1 MRDFIDT
8 ATLSC
13 LFIFLGIDYVR
24 SMLLQEQEEGK
35 EKKEREKG
43 REIEISER
51 QENEPPE
58 KTEGERG
65 GRGGAYERCFRS
77 TSPLG
82 DWFQQQITI
91 SFAPTHIHTPG
102 LMTFTFA
109 TFHQNSPGKYAN
121 SITAQWEMTF
131 LLINRTNLRRDTH
144 WGAADLDSN
153 DMIQPLL

>member
-1 MRDFIDT
+1 
-8 ATLSC
+8 
-13 LFIFLGIDYVR
+13 
-24 SMLLQEQEEGK
+24 MLLQEQEEGK

-65 GRGGAYERCFRS
+65 GGGGGGTYERCFRS

-91 SFAPTHIHTPG
+91 SFARTHIHTPG

-144 WGAADLDSN
+144 WGAVDLDLN

>member
-1 MRDFIDT
+1 
-8 ATLSC
+8 
-13 LFIFLGIDYVR
+13 
-24 SMLLQEQEEGK
+24 MLLQEQEEGK

-65 GRGGAYERCFRS
+65 GGGTYERCFRS

>member
-1 MRDFIDT
+1 
-8 ATLSC
+8 
-13 LFIFLGIDYVR
+13 
-24 SMLLQEQEEGK
+24 MLLQEQEEGK

-65 GRGGAYERCFRS
+65 VWVANERCFRS

>member
-65 GRGGAYERCFRS
+65 GSWGRMRGA
-77 TSPLG
+77 
-82 DWFQQQITI
+82 
-91 SFAPTHIHTPG
+91 FAPHLH
-102 LMTFTFA
+102 
-109 TFHQNSPGKYAN
+109 
-121 SITAQWEMTF
+121 WEIGSSSR
-131 LLINRTNLRRDTH
+131 LPSALHRLIFIP
-144 WGAADLDSN
+144 LD
-153 DMIQPLL
+153 